1 MSCAPHPA
9 WRRATRPVLAAVA
22 LLAIAGLAAAASPAA
37 GRNAATGDAAPGAAR
52 GKSQPIPWTTTP
64 IEHLVVLMQ
73 ENHSFDN
80 YFGTYPGAD
89 GIPDG
94 ACMPIDPAA
103 GNAGTCVRP
112 FHLGDNEVLMDDPS
126 HSTTTARAQYNDGKL
141 DSFISALNQRNQ
153 DGRLAMG
160 HYDDTE
166 LSFYWNLADQYVLYD
181 RFFSSAMGG
190 SFTNH
195 LYWVAGIPDASAGQ
209 PINTYLD
216 GRKTIFDLLQARG
229 VSWKFYVQNYDP
241 TLTYRTVLQ
250 HPGNRASQVIWV
262 PLLNIDRFLD
272 DPSLGGHIV
281 DLQQYYRDLADG
293 ALPAVAFIAPS
304 GPSEHPPSNVRS
316 GERFVKTLLQSLMQ
330 SAAWPSSAF
339 LLTYDD
345 WGGWYDHVAPPQVD
359 AYGYGFRVPALLVS
373 PYARRGAVDHTTLDF
388 TSILR
393 FIEDNWSLP
402 SLSSRDASANS
413 IVGGFDFA
421 AAPRSAV
428 VVPFS
433 RVDASVPKAPV
444 RGIIFLSYGA
454 GLLLS
459 AWLFFLAA
467 RGSRKRREARA
478 RP

>member
-1 MSCAPHPA
+1 MTRV
-9 WRRATRPVLAAVA
+9 RRSLLRRVRALAITAASMLLALAA
-22 LLAIAGLAAAASPAA
+22 GQGTP
-37 GRNAATGDAAPGAAR
+37 NPGAGTGGSATA
-52 GKSQPIPWTTTP
+52 WTTTP

-89 GIPDG
+89 GIPSG
-94 ACMPIDPAA
+94 TCMPIDPQAAA
-103 GNAGTCVRP
+103 GGSCVEP
-112 FHLGDNEVLMDDPS
+112 FHLGDNDVLSDDPS
-126 HSTTTARAQYNDGKL
+126 HSTTTAWAQYNGGKL
-141 DSFISALNQRNQ
+141 DGFISALNRRNQ

-160 HYDDTE
+160 YYDDTE

-209 PINTYLD
+209 PIDQYLA
-216 GRKTIFDLLQARG
+216 GRKTIFDLLEARG

-241 TLTYRTVLQ
+241 TLTYRTVLD
-250 HPGNRASQVIWV
+250 HPGNRSSQVIWV

-272 DPSLGGHIV
+272 DPSLNAHIV

-293 ALPAVAFIAPS
+293 TLPAVAFIAPS

-316 GERFVKTLLQSLMQ
+316 GERFVKTLVQSLMQ
-330 SAAWPSSAF
+330 SPAWGSSAF

-345 WGGWYDHVAPPQVD
+345 WGGWFDHVRPPQID
-359 AYGYGFRVPALLVS
+359 AYGYGFRVPTLLVS
-373 PYARRGAVDHTTLDF
+373 PYARRGAIDSTTLDF

-402 SLSSRDASANS
+402 SLSGRDAAAKS
-413 IVGGFDFA
+413 IVSGFDFS
-421 AAPRSAV
+421 AAPRPAV
-428 VVPFS
+428 VVPFN
-433 RVDASVPKAPV
+433 RVDASAPKAPV
-444 RGIIFLSYGA
+444 RGVIYMSYGG
-454 GLLLS
+454 GLALSMLL
-459 AWLFFLAA
+459 FLLASVGP
-467 RGSRKRREARA
+467 RSRRRREGERS
-478 RP
+478 